1 MHQLN
6 LYVQEVIN
14 ENAQLQMRLQ
24 MQERSNQMLVKQ
36 VQELKRGEK
45 SGGNI
50 IFKAQK
56 SSSQAFL
63 RQPRKPS
70 GKVSQK
76 VTSQRLRREESAE
89 AEADLDEE

>member
-50 IFKAQK
+50 IFKA
-56 SSSQAFL
+56 
-63 RQPRKPS
+63 
-70 GKVSQK
+70 
-76 VTSQRLRREESAE
+76 
-89 AEADLDEE
+89 